1 MLESDREARA
11 LEAFL
16 IAREGIGFPSEG
28 TVWIQRAVE
37 GPYFSKLTA
46 RYTSLVYQSDRRLAA
61 PFIEQGLDPL
71 AEPNQPCKIAIVFAT
86 KHREEVLFHLAR
98 ASEWLEEGGH
108 VVVAAA
114 NDLGAGSLEKRVREL
129 FGACDAFSKHKC
141 RVLHAIKRADTLDQD
156 LLARW
161 RSGGDM
167 QQRVAEGLW
176 GAPGMF
182 SWKRPDEG
190 SRLLAG
196 FISQGLEGRGADF
209 GAGNGYLALSLLE
222 RNPKI
227 EELELVDVEK
237 KALDAAKINLEA
249 YQSSSLRLGFHWM
262 DLTHGSGLS
271 GLDFIVMNPPFHS
284 ERGSLPVLGQ
294 RFIAEAMKAL
304 RPGGRLFMVA
314 NRHLPYEGELG
325 STGGTLVRREEASG
339 FKVLEVV
346 KRG

>member
-1 MLESDREARA
+1 MLESDREAHA

-16 IAREGIGFPSEG
+16 VAREGMGFPEEG
-28 TVWIQRAVE
+28 TVWIQRAVD
-37 GPYFSKLTA
+37 GAYFSRLK
-46 RYTSLVYQSDRRLAA
+46 RRFKPWVFQTDHRWAA

-71 AEPNQPCKIAIVFAT
+71 AEPGEECDVAVIFAT

-98 ASEWLEEGGH
+98 AAAGLKAGGH
-108 VVVAAA
+108 LVLTAA

-129 FGACDAFSKHKC
+129 FGTCDAFSKHKC
-141 RVLHAIKRADTLDQD
+141 RVLHAVKQGHALDHE

-161 RSGGDM
+161 RAGGEM
-167 QQRVAEGLW
+167 RRMAAEGLL

-196 FISQGLEGRGADF
+196 FIPRGLEGHGADL
-209 GAGNGYLALSLLE
+209 GAGNGYLARSLLE

-227 EELELVDVEK
+227 RSLALFDVEK
-237 KALDAAKINLEA
+237 KALDAAQGNLET
-249 YQSSSLRLGFHWM
+249 YQSPDLCLGFHWS
-262 DLTHGSGLS
+262 DVTQGTGISD
-271 GLDFIVMNPPFHS
+271 LDFVVMNPPFHT

-294 RFIAEAMKAL
+294 RFIAEAMKTL
-304 RPGGRLFMVA
+304 RSGGRLFLVA
-314 NRHLPYEGELG
+314 NRHLPYEAEIS

-339 FKVLEVV
+339 YKVLEIV
-346 KRG
+346 KR

>member
-1 MLESDREARA
+1 MFESDREAHA

-16 IAREGIGFPSEG
+16 VARGEIGFPQEG
-28 TVWIQRAVE
+28 TVWIQRAVD
-37 GPYFSKLTA
+37 GPYFSRLKTRLTP
-46 RYTSLVYQSDRRLAA
+46 RVHQTDRRLAA

-71 AEPNQPCKIAIVFAT
+71 AHPDQSCGMAVVFAT

-98 ASEWLEEGGH
+98 AAERLEEGGH
-108 VVVAAA
+108 LVVAAA

-141 RVLHAIKRADTLDQD
+141 RVLHAIKHGDTLDED
-156 LLARW
+156 LLAGW
-161 RSGGDM
+161 RSGGEM
-167 QQRVAEGLW
+167 RQLVPGGLW

-196 FISQGLEGRGADF
+196 FIPQGLEGRGADF

-227 EELELVDVEK
+227 ESLDLLDVEK
-237 KALDAAKINLEA
+237 KALDAAEINLKA
-249 YQSSSLRLGFHWM
+249 HLSQGLRLGFHWT
-262 DLTHGSGLS
+262 DVTQGSGLS

-346 KRG
+346 KR